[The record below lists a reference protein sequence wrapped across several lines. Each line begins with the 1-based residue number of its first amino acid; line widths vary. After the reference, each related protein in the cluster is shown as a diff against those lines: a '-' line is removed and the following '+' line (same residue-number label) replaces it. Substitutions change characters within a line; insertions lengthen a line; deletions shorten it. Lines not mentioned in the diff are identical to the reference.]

1 MKQEYFGVIN
11 EEGEAMLEFNDAQ
24 LGAKA
29 EDLDEPDDY
38 LLQSQYVRKQSEMR
52 QGEITLQKIRVNKK
66 LRNKRDVAMDV
77 LKMLN
82 EIEGKGSGMAR
93 NAMA

>member
-1 MKQEYFGVIN
+1 MRVVANRRLGYINRSIEQVKQEYFGVIN

-38 LLQSQYVRKQSEMR
+38 LFKEEAEPDDYWVTLDWLSLHFEQAIERKE
-52 QGEITLQKIRVNKK
+52 
-66 LRNKRDVAMDV
+66 
-77 LKMLN
+77 
-82 EIEGKGSGMAR
+82 
-93 NAMA
+93 